1 MKCASLGF
9 VESNQ
14 PRRKETTTTTP
25 TPTTTTA
32 TTHILSNFLVG

>member
-25 TPTTTTA
+25 TTTTA